1 MKTIKTSL
9 LIALLICFTFN
20 VSNAQ
25 KRFNI
30 HQDNV
35 RPSMLMQY
43 EAIAK
48 KFNDACKAHNVQ
60 TSWSTASTNDL
71 KYMYITPMENFAQ
84 LDERPFT
91 EMAKAMGDEYGKMFE
106 EFDKC
111 YDSHTNYTITLVE
124 DLTYMPE
131 GITLTQEGQN
141 YRKWF
146 YLYFKPENGAKMR
159 EGMKAVK
166 DLYVAKGSKEYY
178 RIYRNGFGT
187 PEEFYLVAVSSK
199 DAVDAATKGKANDE
213 VLGPDRWET
222 LKKVMDHTTRYE
234 EYSGEMRPDLAYS
247 PKKE

>member
-1 MKTIKTSL
+1 MI
-9 LIALLICFTFN
+9 
-20 VSNAQ
+20 
-25 KRFNI
+25 
-30 HQDNV
+30 
-35 RPSMLMQY
+35 MQY

-60 TSWSTASTNDL
+60 TSWATASTNDL

-91 EMAKAMGDEYGKMFE
+91 EMAKAMGDEYSKMFE

-131 GITLTQEGQN
+131 GITMTQEGQN

-146 YLYFKPENGAKMR
+146 YLYFNPENGAKMR

-187 PEEFYLVAVSSK
+187 PEEFYLVAVSYK
-199 DAVDAATKGKANDE
+199 DALDAATKGKANDE
-213 VLGPDRWET
+213 LLGPDRWET
-222 LKKVMDHTTRYE
+222 FKKVMDYTTRYE
-234 EYSGEMRPDLAYS
+234 EYSGVMRPDLAYS
-247 PKKE
+247 PK